1 MSDDIISDLVGHS
14 HRPSEHERNRRAS
27 VLSLIECSDLP
38 RTTRHPHV
46 EGKICECGA
55 SEWAFLRFIKADG
68 DAIAVYACATCG
80 AGGSGSHGVKK
91 LFVNPAGLPIVN
103 DNRADRCEVC
113 GALGV
118 QVHHWAPRH
127 LFGTEADVWPT
138 SKLCVNHHTYWHD
151 KVTPNMASKRAA

>member
-1 MSDDIISDLVGHS
+1 MADIIEDLVGSGIRLSPHQLA
-14 HRPSEHERNRRAS
+14 RRAL

-46 EGKICECGA
+46 AGKSCLCGT

-68 DAIAVYACATCG
+68 DAVAVYACVTCG
-80 AGGSGSHGVKK
+80 AGGTGSHAVRKSYID
-91 LFVNPAGLPIVN
+91 PTGLPIVN
-103 DNRADRCEVC
+103 DNRKDRCEVC

-127 LFGTEADVWPT
+127 LFGNQADVWPT
-138 SKLCVNHHTYWHD
+138 SKLCVDHHAYWHS
-151 KVTPNMASKRAA
+151 KVTPGMAEKRAA